1 MQFVSAG
8 SMRDAR
14 LDGLQDVKAKFIYT
28 TPTAKSVREFDKYF
42 CNQNA
47 LNVWKSWFKD
57 FNEQGMNCS
66 LLHKDNF
73 SCCNSS
79 CCNSNDTFGAKRSS
93 STGGGDFSGRVIDAV
108 YAFAYALR
116 AMREKSC
123 ANGTTPNCEWLGRQV
138 SGDLLL
144 RALRNV
150 SFKSPTGRHVR
161 FNTDGDVTVRE
172 YTMYYL
178 QRNAKENGFRHVKI
192 GEWKSGRSINLT
204 KSLTQKFASVKS
216 RCSESCGAHE
226 IQSGILGKPSCCWK
240 CEYCP
245 PDSFLLNKT
254 HCQAC
259 RKGFLPNQNEDACVK
274 IKPIY
279 YGVSDGV
286 SLWLVVPPLCLSALG
301 FFAVGF
307 IVCVFVK
314 FNNTP
319 LVKASARELSSL
331 LLVGLFLSYLFPL
344 VCIFKPSTFKC
355 FLEFILNSL
364 PMTISYVAIAVK
376 TNRVFRIFDEN
387 RSFIDSP
394 HLARP
399 LSQVLLSLVLIL
411 FQVLLLAVL
420 VVLDFPTKKL
430 VYVSSTE
437 VHLVCSTSDNYFFLS
452 HLYNCILIAA
462 CTYYSYKARNIPRN
476 FNETKYI
483 AFAMYGS
490 CVLVLTFLVV
500 SFVFMAERF
509 DEIHKT
515 AVRCYSSVL
524 TSTVLVTC
532 FFAPKLRIILFKP
545 EDNVNR
551 PTFNATVISSTNM
564 IEIRYNIAIS
574 SITKLTS
581 SI

>member
-1 MQFVSAG
+1 MQFVSGESIRNAHLE
-8 SMRDAR
+8 D
-14 LDGLQDVKAKFIYT
+14 LQDVKAKFIYT
-28 TPTAKSVREFDKYF
+28 TPMARSVREFDKYF
-42 CNQNA
+42 CNKNA
-47 LNVWKSWFKD
+47 VNAWKAWLKD
-57 FNEQGMNCS
+57 FNQQGMNCS
-66 LLHKDNF
+66 LPHED
-73 SCCNSS
+73 NSS
-79 CCNSNDTFGAKRSS
+79 CCNSSDTFGTKRSLP
-93 STGGGDFSGRVIDAV
+93 TGGVDFSGRVIDAV

-116 AMREKSC
+116 AIREKSC
-123 ANGTTPNCEWLGRQV
+123 ANGTTPNCEWLGQV

-161 FNTDGDVTVRE
+161 FNKDGDVTVRE
-172 YTMYYL
+172 YAMYYL
-178 QRNAKENGFRHVKI
+178 QRNAKENGFSHVKI

-216 RCSESCGAHE
+216 RCSEACGAHK
-226 IQSGILGKPSCCWK
+226 IQSGIPGKPSCCWK
-240 CEYCP
+240 CEYCTR
-245 PDSFLLNKT
+245 DSFRLNKT

-259 RKGFLPNQNEDACVK
+259 QKGFLPNQNGDACVK

-279 YGVSDGV
+279 YGVKEGV
-286 SLWLVVPPLCLSALG
+286 SRLLVVLPLCLSSFG
-301 FFAVGF
+301 IFAVGF

-355 FLEFILNSL
+355 LLEFVLNSL

-387 RSFIDSP
+387 RSFVDSP
-394 HLARP
+394 HFVRP
-399 LSQVLLSLVLIL
+399 LSQILISLVLIL
-411 FQVLLLAVL
+411 FQVLLLVVL
-420 VVLDFPTKKL
+420 VVLDCPTKKL

-437 VHLVCSTSDNYFFLS
+437 VHLVCSTSDSYFFLA

-490 CVLVLTFLVV
+490 CVLVLAFLVV
-500 SFVFMAERF
+500 SFVLMAERF
-509 DEIHKT
+509 GEIHKT

-532 FFAPKLRIILFKP
+532 FFAPRLRIILFKP
-545 EDNVNR
+545 EDNVNQ
-551 PTFNATVISSTNM
+551 PTFNATVTSSTNM
-564 IEIRYNIAIS
+564 IRYNKAIS
-574 SITKLTS
+574 IYYW
-581 SI
+581 